1 MKVVESDIR
10 RTNPWT
16 FALYVGFF
24 AGLIWGAVKIVLY
37 SLRFTSVLPGFMVE
51 PLFKH
56 EFMKSWRGL
65 LTGWAFIIAASIA
78 AALLYTAVLRKVKG
92 PYPGIL
98 YGAAW
103 WLVSFLL
110 AGEGGVTP
118 AIAEMNPTTLV
129 SELCLFVLWGL
140 FIGYT
145 ISEEFN
151 EERHSPADNG

>member
-37 SLRFTSVLPGFMVE
+37 YLHFTSVLPGFMVE

-56 EFMKSWRGL
+56 EFMKSGPGV
-65 LTGWAFIIAASIA
+65 LTGWFFIIVASIA
-78 AALLYTAVLRKVKG
+78 AALLYTALFRKIKG

-103 WLVSFLL
+103 WLVSFVL
-110 AGEGGVTP
+110 AGEGGVTRP
-118 AIAEMNPTTLV
+118 ISEMRPSTLV

-140 FIGYT
+140 FIGFT
-145 ISEEFN
+145 VSEEFN
-151 EERHSPADNG
+151 EERHGPADNA